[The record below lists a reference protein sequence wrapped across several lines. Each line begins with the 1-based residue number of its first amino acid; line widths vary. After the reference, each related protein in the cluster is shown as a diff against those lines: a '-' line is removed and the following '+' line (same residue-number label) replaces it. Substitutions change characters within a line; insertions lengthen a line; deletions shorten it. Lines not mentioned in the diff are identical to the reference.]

1 MLQYVKILP
10 FRGDATIFCMIQGQN
25 MQAFSGMQF
34 LEKNTASQW
43 LVNKMSSIEWSRH
56 FLKELIYWASWVEFL
71 EIDEWTRVNWN
82 NFLCSKNRN
91 FKIRTVWQFSFA
103 AIYEYGTRFSKFPNK
118 LLPILKSILS
128 QLGEKTWHQRSTFS
142 FCSWVW
148 FLGAGKVLYLVDLS
162 RGSLQRCTPNRIN

>member
-10 FRGDATIFCMIQGQN
+10 FRGDATIFCMIQGQ
-25 MQAFSGMQF
+25 
-34 LEKNTASQW
+34 KHASFQWNAIPWKKTQLPRW

-82 NFLCSKNRN
+82 NFFCSKNSN
-91 FKIRTVWQFSFA
+91 FKIRKVWQFSFA
-103 AIYEYGTRFSKFPNK
+103 AIYEYGTRFPKFPNK

-128 QLGEKTWHQRSTFS
+128 QLGTKTWNQISKFS
-142 FCSWVW
+142 FCNWVW
-148 FLGAGKVLYLVDLS
+148 FLGAGKV
-162 RGSLQRCTPNRIN
+162 